1 MTAQPHPAEQPDDEF
16 DEDVVAGDLEFS
28 GDHAFEVEGTDEG
41 DADPNGIDEP
51 AGRRAG
57 RGPIWTPRNI
67 LGVIGAMGG
76 MVGVLMFLS
85 AVLVALFFRS
95 AVATIALLVIG
106 TVFLGGGLA
115 LVVLGVALTGG
126 RGARISTRSADE
138 DRER

>member
-16 DEDVVAGDLEFS
+16 DEDVVAGDLEFG
-28 GDHAFEVEGTDEG
+28 GDHDSVDEG
-41 DADPNGIDEP
+41 MDEP

-95 AVATIALLVIG
+95 AGATIALLVIG